1 MGLDL
6 RLKVMISQS
15 KTKKCLPSTRGKFKM
30 KLQTKLT
37 MPMTKILNTDMFMIQ
52 DGGPLEI
59 LLILK
64 TMRIKKK
71 QIRAKRKVDSIF
83 SIITYDKV

>member
-1 MGLDL
+1 
-6 RLKVMISQS
+6 
-15 KTKKCLPSTRGKFKM
+15 M

>member
-1 MGLDL
+1 
-6 RLKVMISQS
+6 
-15 KTKKCLPSTRGKFKM
+15 M

-37 MPMTKILNTDMFMIQ
+37 MTKTKILNTDMFMIQ

-71 QIRAKRKVDSIF
+71 QMRAKRKVDSII
-83 SIITYDKV
+83 SIITFVKV